1 MRIERMKYVRDIKAG
16 IALTK
21 VQPIKIIKETMRLNM
36 RRNWRLVI
44 FSSMIEVKNAFSE
57 DSQRRKEKDFL
68 PPTLMS

>member
-1 MRIERMKYVRDIKAG
+1 MKYASDIKVG

-57 DSQRRKEKDFL
+57 DSQRRKENDFL
-68 PPTLMS
+68 LPTLMS

>member
-1 MRIERMKYVRDIKAG
+1 MKYASDIKVG

-57 DSQRRKEKDFL
+57 DSQRRIEKDFL
-68 PPTLMS
+68 LPTLMS

>member
-1 MRIERMKYVRDIKAG
+1 MKYARDIKVG